1 MRIDLN
7 ADLGEG
13 VGDDEALL
21 AIVTS
26 ANIATGAHAGGGAVL
41 ARAVAAAAR
50 RGVAIGAH
58 PSYRDRVGFGR
69 ASHLGVLHRDVSAR
83 SLLVGDLVAQ
93 ILVVAREAERHGVT
107 LAHVK
112 AHGSLYNEA
121 VHDPVAAQVVA
132 DAVLGAENALG
143 YRISVMTQ
151 PGGEL
156 ARMAGGRAMVLIPEG
171 FADRG
176 YSSTGQLVPRGE
188 PGAVHADTGS
198 MVAQALDLAGG
209 HVDPLDGPR
218 IAVEVHSLC
227 VHGDTPGAV
236 AAARAIRAALEQ
248 QGWLVVAPSGKVATR
263 ERAEVADGSLGA
275 AEDQDRPGSGPT
287 PVAASDAG
295 GIAGDLLA
303 ITEFGDRALLVE
315 PRERRPPG
323 TEWVLRVAARARR
336 RWPRATVIPGLASVL
351 VAFERPSDRPDPR
364 GTDVLAVLSPEAPAD
379 RGATA
384 QEDCDLDTESGRALT
399 VCAPRLHTLPTCY
412 DGPDLA
418 DVAAM
423 LHLPAAEVVRRHRAA
438 TWTVA
443 AVGFSPGFGYLTTP
457 DPLFAAVGR
466 LADPRPKVPRGSVAL
481 AAQMCAVYP
490 SATPGGWQLI
500 GSTTAEMFDVAAEH
514 PALLRVGDRV
524 EFVEVP

>member
-26 ANIATGAHAGGGAVL
+26 ANIATGAHAGGGAL
-41 ARAVAAAAR
+41 LTRAVASAAR
-50 RGVAIGAH
+50 HGVAIGAH

-69 ASHLGVLHRDVSAR
+69 ASHLGVLHRDLSAR
-83 SLLVGDLVAQ
+83 SHLVGDLVEQ
-93 ILVVAREAERHGVT
+93 IIGVAHEAARHGAP

-132 DAVLGAENALG
+132 DAVLGAEHVLGHGIAL
-143 YRISVMTQ
+143 MTQ

-156 ARMAGGRAMVLIPEG
+156 ARVAAGRGMVVIPEG
-171 FADRG
+171 FADRR
-176 YSSTGQLVPRGE
+176 YLSTGQLVPRSE
-188 PGAVHADTGS
+188 PRAVHRDTGS

-209 HVDPLDGPR
+209 HVTPVDGPR
-218 IAVEVHSLC
+218 IAVEVRSLC

-236 AAARAIRAALEQ
+236 AAAREIRAALEA
-248 QGWLVVAPSGKVATR
+248 QGWQVVAHGRDPGGVAPSEV
-263 ERAEVADGSLGA
+263 ERGA
-275 AEDQDRPGSGPT
+275 P
-287 PVAASDAG
+287 AAAAG
-295 GIAGDLLA
+295 GTPTAAGDRDRILTGPRA
-303 ITEFGDRALLVE
+303 GGAGGVGGEPVSIRPFGDRALLVE
-315 PRERRPPG
+315 PSGSGAPD

-336 RWPRATVIPGLASVL
+336 QWPQATVVPGLASVV

-364 GTDVLAVLSPEAPAD
+364 GPEVRDLLSGHGWAGDGTAPLDV
-379 RGATA
+379 G
-384 QEDCDLDTESGRALT
+384 DL
-399 VCAPRLHTLPTCY
+399 VAPRFHTLPTRY

-418 DVAAM
+418 DVAVM
-423 LHLPAAEVVRRHRAA
+423 LRLPSAEVVRRHGQA

-443 AVGFSPGFGYLTTP
+443 AIGFSPGFGYLTTP
-457 DPLFAAVGR
+457 DPLFVGVGR
-466 LADPRPKVPRGSVAL
+466 RADPRPRVPRGSVAL

-500 GSTTAEMFDVAAEH
+500 GSTTVGLFDENAEH

-524 EFVEVP
+524 TFVEVP